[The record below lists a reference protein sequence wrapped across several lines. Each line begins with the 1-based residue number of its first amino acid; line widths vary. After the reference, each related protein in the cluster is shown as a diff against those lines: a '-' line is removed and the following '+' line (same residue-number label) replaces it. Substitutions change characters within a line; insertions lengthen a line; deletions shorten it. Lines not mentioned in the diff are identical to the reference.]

1 MRNLLV
7 LACFFLYCICIKAQN
22 WTLEQCIDYALKNN
36 LSIKQQKLNFQLKE
50 INLNTAKMSLLPDVS
65 ARVNQSFGLGRALT
79 SSNTYDLRNTAN
91 TSVDVGANVTLFQ
104 GGYKRNNIVANK
116 IMLNAAEQDLQKAT
130 DELCIN
136 IASYY
141 LQVLYAEEVVQLNQK
156 QLQLSISLHESIVHQ
171 FELGKRAEVDVVKS
185 IATIA
190 QDSLSL
196 VNSQNEYQLAL
207 LDLAQLIDVDPE
219 NFTIVAPNGEIEFR
233 MVMSPDNA
241 YQTAMIDRAEIRA
254 AELRVENAEK
264 QISIAKS
271 SLYPTLNLSVGLGS
285 NYYKSEGLSAPS
297 FGKQMKNNMSESIN
311 ITLNIPV
318 FSRFSTRNSVRSAKI
333 QREQSE
339 VELELQKQHLR
350 KQIEQAYYNVVAAET
365 KYRSSNTAALSS
377 KTAFNLIKSKY
388 NLEMAS
394 KIELDEARIDWIRN
408 ITNMIEAKY
417 EYIFKLKILYF
428 YVGEKITQ

>member
-1 MRNLLV
+1 M
-7 LACFFLYCICIKAQN
+7 
-22 WTLEQCIDYALKNN
+22 
-36 LSIKQQKLNFQLKE
+36 
-50 INLNTAKMSLLPDVS
+50 
-65 ARVNQSFGLGRALT
+65 
-79 SSNTYDLRNTAN
+79 
-91 TSVDVGANVTLFQ
+91 
-104 GGYKRNNIVANK
+104 
-116 IMLNAAEQDLQKAT
+116 
-130 DELCIN
+130 
-136 IASYY
+136 
-141 LQVLYAEEVVQLNQK
+141 
-156 QLQLSISLHESIVHQ
+156 
-171 FELGKRAEVDVVKS
+171 
-185 IATIA
+185 
-190 QDSLSL
+190 
-196 VNSQNEYQLAL
+196 
-207 LDLAQLIDVDPE
+207 AQLIDVDPE

-377 KTAFNLIKSKY
+377 ETAFNLIKSKY
-388 NLEMAS
+388 DLEMAS